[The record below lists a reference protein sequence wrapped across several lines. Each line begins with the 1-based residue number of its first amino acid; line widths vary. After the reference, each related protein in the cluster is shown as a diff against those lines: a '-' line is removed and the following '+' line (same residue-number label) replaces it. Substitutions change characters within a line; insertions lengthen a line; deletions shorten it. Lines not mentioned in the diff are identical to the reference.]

1 MSAWDY
7 LSKRRGIALVDFIEG
22 AQTLSEA
29 HEVFR
34 RKKVSPPVDGSL
46 EALFEKPQVSDKPV
60 KDAVKVKQ
68 TKVEP
73 TKDVKPEKVENEKDW
88 GIVKPKATK
97 NKKKTNA
104 DKK

>member
-34 RKKVSPPVDGSL
+34 RKK
-46 EALFEKPQVSDKPV
+46 
-60 KDAVKVKQ
+60 
-68 TKVEP
+68 
-73 TKDVKPEKVENEKDW
+73 
-88 GIVKPKATK
+88 
-97 NKKKTNA
+97 
-104 DKK
+104 